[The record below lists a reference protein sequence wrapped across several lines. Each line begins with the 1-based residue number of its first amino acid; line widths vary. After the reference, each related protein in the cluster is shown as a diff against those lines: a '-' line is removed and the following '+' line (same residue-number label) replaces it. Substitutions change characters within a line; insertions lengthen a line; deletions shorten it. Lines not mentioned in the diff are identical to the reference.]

1 MSPKDLE
8 VTGNTLVDLDKA
20 LTLLHNRFDLKNKV
34 VEIERSWVSNEVGSV
49 ILWKVTAEVS

>member
-20 LTLLHNRFDLKNKV
+20 LTLLHDKFSFVNKTL
-34 VEIERSWVSNEVGSV
+34 EDHH
-49 ILWKVTAEVS
+49 